1 MSDYDIQPSDFP
13 QNPYI
18 SEKISVKFLR
28 NKLVLPLFLND
39 GVLSVA
45 IYDPEDVEAIDAIR
59 LSTGFEVMALKSR
72 KEDILKAIE
81 LHYKNS
87 QTKVFQIISDIE
99 PQKFSDNL
107 ESSDISHLRDIA
119 SEAPIIRLVN
129 HIISKAVEARASDIH
144 IEPFEE
150 TLKVRYRIDDILH
163 DIEKLPVHLLSAIIS
178 RIKILANLNI
188 AERRLPQDGKIKVKL
203 GSKDIDLRVATIPII
218 HGEGAV
224 LRILDRS
231 NLELDLEKL
240 GLSKEVKEFFE
251 PMITRPYG
259 MILVTGPTGSGK
271 TTTLYATLEKLNTP
285 DKKIITIEDPVE
297 YQLFGINQIQ
307 VKPQIG
313 LTFANGLRNIV
324 RMDPNIILVGE
335 IRDRETAEI
344 AINSA
349 LTGHLVF
356 STLHTNDAA
365 GAIARLLEMGLEDF
379 LLSSCLIGVVA
390 QRLARKICLKC
401 RKAFQPDSMQMR
413 DLESVKSRSANAR
426 WDMEANSFHSRDI
439 KIYKGEGCDECS
451 QTGYWGRIGAFE
463 ILPIDEKIR
472 SLILKNPDAATIKKQ
487 AIKNGMRT
495 LKEDGLKLVLEG
507 ITTMEEVYRITQ
519 ED

>member
-1 MSDYDIQPSDFP
+1 
-13 QNPYI
+13 
-18 SEKISVKFLR
+18 VK
-28 NKLVLPLFLND
+28 P
-39 GVLSVA
+39 
-45 IYDPEDVEAIDAIR
+45 
-59 LSTGFEVMALKSR
+59 LKSP

-87 QTKVFQIISDIE
+87 QTKVFQIISDLE
-99 PQKFSDNL
+99 PQKFTDNI
-107 ESSDISHLRDIA
+107 ESNDISHLRDIA

-129 HIISKAVEARASDIH
+129 HIISKAVESRASDIH

-188 AERRLPQDGKIKVKL
+188 AERRLPQDGKIKVKI

-231 NLELDLEKL
+231 NLSLDLEKL
-240 GLSKEVKEFFE
+240 GLSNEVKKAFE

-297 YQLFGINQIQ
+297 YQLFGVNQIQ

-379 LLSSCLIGVVA
+379 LLASCLIGIVA
-390 QRLARKICLKC
+390 QRLVRKICAKC
-401 RKAFQPDSMQMR
+401 KKNFHPNSAQMR
-413 DLESVKSRSANAR
+413 DLESVKLKLQNIR
-426 WDMEANSFHSRDI
+426 WDMETKPFHDREI
-439 KIYKGEGCDECS
+439 KIYKGEGCDECG

-472 SLILKNPDAATIKKQ
+472 SLMLKNPDAGSIKTE
-487 AIKNGMRT
+487 AVRSGMRT

-507 ITTMEEVYRITQ
+507 TTTMEEVYRITQ